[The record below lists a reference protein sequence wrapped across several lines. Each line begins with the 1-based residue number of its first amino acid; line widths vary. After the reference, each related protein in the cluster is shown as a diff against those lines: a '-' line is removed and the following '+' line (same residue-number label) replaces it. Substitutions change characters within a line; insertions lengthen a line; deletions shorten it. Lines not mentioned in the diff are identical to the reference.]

1 MSPYSWLTL
10 TYEKQIPECFGYGAG
25 VQDAK
30 DASWVVYAEISR
42 YFGVDKPALKEPG
55 RLCYLEPEFLANGRS
70 EKIGISA
77 AYNLVRVDR
86 TRGAE
91 AAALFL
97 GMSRQEIR
105 ALSLYSVKYPDISV
119 QDAKRRANELAPQAV
134 NVLARP

>member
-1 MSPYSWLTL
+1 MKNKSPNVSDMAPACRTL
-10 TYEKQIPECFGYGAG
+10 KTHPGWCI
-25 VQDAK
+25 
-30 DASWVVYAEISR
+30 AEISR